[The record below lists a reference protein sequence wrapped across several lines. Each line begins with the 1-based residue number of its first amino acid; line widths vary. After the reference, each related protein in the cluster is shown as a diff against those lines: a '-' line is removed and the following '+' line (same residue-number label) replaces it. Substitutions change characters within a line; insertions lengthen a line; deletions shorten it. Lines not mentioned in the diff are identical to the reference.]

1 LDTTYLEDP
10 MVQDIAKTA
19 VADFGKAL
27 GADEQALNY
36 VLNEAT
42 PEEQL
47 ALAQRAVDG
56 FQQGLAEGLGEEWA
70 GLLGSFFV

>member
-56 FQQGLAEGLGEEWA
+56 F
-70 GLLGSFFV
+70 